1 MPAARLLEI
10 EPVGPRRP
18 TSCTC
23 CPDLRTAALAQ
34 KVTSEWLSARPG
46 PDQDDPAY
54 ALIESGAVRHQLTVK
69 VLYHDAIRD
78 DPEATARARQ
88 IGVCGARVRTTA
100 AQVPAVVISDRAVAV
115 ILKDPADPTA
125 GTIWTNQPVIISA
138 LAILFEQAWNAAAPL
153 RSSRPAASAGCAA
166 IGIAKAERDLL
177 KLLADGATDEAAA
190 RHLGISLR
198 TARRHVAALMTRL
211 NAISRFQA
219 GAEAAKR
226 GWLSLSAPRVRLH
239 RL

>member
-1 MPAARLLEI
+1 M
-10 EPVGPRRP
+10 
-18 TSCTC
+18 
-23 CPDLRTAALAQ
+23 
-34 KVTSEWLSARPG
+34 SEWLSSRPG
-46 PDQDDPAY
+46 PDQDDPAC
-54 ALIESGAVRHQLTVK
+54 ALISSGTLRRPINAK

-88 IGVCGARVRTTA
+88 VGICGARVRTTA
-100 AQVPAVVISDRAVAV
+100 AQIPAVVISDREIAV
-115 ILKDPADPTA
+115 ILKNPADPAA

-138 LAILFEQAWNAAAPL
+138 FAVLFEQAWNAAAPL
-153 RSSRPAASAGCAA
+153 GSDRRSATAGHVALD
-166 IGIAKAERDLL
+166 IVKAERDLL

-219 GAEAAKR
+219 GAEAARR
-226 GWLSLSAPRVRLH
+226 GWLS
-239 RL
+239 